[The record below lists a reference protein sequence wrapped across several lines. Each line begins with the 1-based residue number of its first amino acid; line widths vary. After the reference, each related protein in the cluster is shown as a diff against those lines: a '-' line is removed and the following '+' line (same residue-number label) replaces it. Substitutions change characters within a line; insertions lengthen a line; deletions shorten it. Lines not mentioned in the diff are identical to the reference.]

1 MYQILEKQ
9 CGRRIFADP
18 EEATSKS
25 GSVKEISEMGAFAVS
40 KLVVI
45 EQSEGSQKC
54 VKEYYKAKHEAGGKE
69 AATECRKLTPTC
81 TEHML

>member
-69 AATECRKLTPTC
+69 AATECRKLPPTC